1 MHGGAKDF
9 SKEASV
15 NAKKRFFKSFLT
27 LCCCHAEMLLFSIS
41 VSYCHSATLSLP
53 SASTCFSI
61 SSFLSC
67 WKTFSPELVSGLFQH
82 LSTGK
87 PLDPSQIQLRV
98 TEKRVI
104 PQSFP
109 CESKWRR
116 SVEP

>member
-9 SKEASV
+9 SKEASA

-67 WKTFSPELVSGLFQH
+67 WKTFSPELVSGLFQDCYF
-82 LSTGK
+82 LLCCTPFLAENEWS
-87 PLDPSQIQLRV
+87 
-98 TEKRVI
+98 
-104 PQSFP
+104 
-109 CESKWRR
+109 ESR
-116 SVEP
+116 E